1 MLKHKNSKFLFYNVN
16 DWLNGINQLVRHTKM
31 SYGHFP
37 LSVLQEKNWV
47 YFIEIILEISEND
60 SLELESLGTA
70 VDIDENKLIID
81 SMTSLSILKHF
92 YKTLYN
98 TVANN
103 HCEFL

>member
-37 LSVLQEKNWV
+37 LSVLQEKNWA
-47 YFIEIILEISEND
+47 YFID

-81 SMTSLSILKHF
+81 SMTSSSILKHF